1 LHKELLMKLAY
12 IFPIL
17 IFLNSHCHSQEKTSS
32 KVFEDIA
39 LVNKIDFFD
48 HKFDQPRFS
57 CGFLLKHGKDTLA
70 VTAKHIIKVIKPDN
84 MNSLSFENNIQSW
97 SLYPLNHKSEIVT
110 CNALLNEDKFQSL
123 EAKSTYQNDWLIFSI
138 KQNSSKVK
146 PLQIRSTPL
155 VQGEKLYVIGWTRT
169 MEEGAQR
176 VYEFEYYKTI
186 GNRILLKDVV
196 VPEKF
201 GGLSGSPLVDE
212 SGQVVGIVS
221 NGTIDSGTNKKYF
234 SPCALTE
241 LVSFLDN
248 LKTKN

>member
-1 LHKELLMKLAY
+1 MRFAYFISILFLLNNLC
-12 IFPIL
+12 
-17 IFLNSHCHSQEKTSS
+17 HCQEKTSS

-57 CGFLLKHGKDTLA
+57 CGFLLKYGKDTLA
-70 VTAKHIIKVIKPDN
+70 ITAKHIIKVIKPDN

-97 SLYPLNHKSEIVT
+97 SLYPLNHKSVMVT
-110 CNALLNEDKFQSL
+110 CKALLNEDKSQSL
-123 EAKSTYQNDWLIFSI
+123 EAKSTYENDWLIFSI
-138 KQNSSKVK
+138 KHNSSKVK

-155 VQGEKLYVIGWTRT
+155 VQGEKLYVIGWART
-169 MEEGAQR
+169 MEDGAQR

-186 GNRILLKDVV
+186 GNRILLKEVI

-221 NGTIDSGTNKKYF
+221 NGTVDPETNKKYF